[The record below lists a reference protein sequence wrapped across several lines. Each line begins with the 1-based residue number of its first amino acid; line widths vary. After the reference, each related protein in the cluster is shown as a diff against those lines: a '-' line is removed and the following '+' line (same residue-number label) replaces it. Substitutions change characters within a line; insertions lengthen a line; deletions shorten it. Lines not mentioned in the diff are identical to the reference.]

1 MIELDGEKY
10 FTPRETAEKLG
21 VSVGRIAQLRK
32 NKELE
37 YVRVSERKFLYSNE
51 AIKKYVLFSKFEEDS

>member
-1 MIELDGEKY
+1 MIELDNEKY
-10 FTPRETAEKLG
+10 YTPKETAIKLG

-37 YVRVSERKFLYSNE
+37 YVRVSQRKFLYSSE
-51 AIKKYVLFSKFEEDS
+51 AIRNYILFSNFEKL